1 MTLFRELQELH
12 TLIDFL
18 LQVGLV
24 LLIAFVLTAVASGLF
39 KGSRQDQ
46 PPPTDP
52 TVTMNEYLRT
62 VEHDGHWFVGPR
74 NSGGLLHHPDCPC
87 GKAEEGK

>member
-1 MTLFRELQELH
+1 MTLFRKRRAAY

-18 LQVGLV
+18 LHVGLA
-24 LLIAFVLTAVASGLF
+24 LPIAFVLTAVASGLF

-46 PPPTDP
+46 PPPTGP
-52 TVTMNEYLRT
+52 TVTVNDYLRT

-74 NSGGLLHHPDCPC
+74 YSGGLLHHPDCPC
-87 GKAEEGK
+87 GKAEDDK